1 MTEKEKES
9 DARAVENPITD
20 MFKLSEGVYDLVP
33 ELKRMILY
41 SYFYLGSTLLIIFG
55 FLLVFL
61 VPPTNIFGFLV
72 LLFMFIIGIVSF
84 TLLRK
89 LNRFIKYFSIRH
101 QAIKAVYEEHEVS
114 IPSGADPVERVVTY
128 VSQKDTRL
136 KGIIKDKGLKRDHAI
151 KAGGSSFTFDAFGC
165 AHPAIMHTLFASG
178 DPGYSIFIKSMKEY
192 PTLMQLMDFDSA
204 VTKSCKALGLVPSRA
219 IILVTGAKSE
229 LDDAVYE
236 SILASPI
243 VVNSGILMSEK
254 FTCSVQIITESP
266 DGKYDFIPFMPIA

>member
-1 MTEKEKES
+1 MKGNGKES

-20 MFKLSEGVYDLVP
+20 MFKLSEGMYDLVP

-41 SYFYLGSTLLIIFG
+41 SYFYLGSTLLIIFF

-61 VPPTNIFGFLV
+61 VNNLFLFMI

-84 TLLRK
+84 SLLRK
-89 LNRFIKYFSIRH
+89 LNGFIKYFSIRH
-101 QAIKAVYEEHEVS
+101 KAIKAVYEEHEVS
-114 IPSGADPVERVVTY
+114 IPRGDDPVERAITY
-128 VSQKDTRL
+128 VSQKDSRL
-136 KGIIKDKGLKRDHAI
+136 KDIIKDRGLKRNHTI
-151 KAGGSSFTFDAFGC
+151 KAGGSIFTFDGFAC
-165 AHPAIMHTLFASG
+165 ARPAIMHTLFASG
-178 DPGYSIFIKSMKEY
+178 DPGYSLFIKNMKEY

-204 VTKSCKALGLVPSRA
+204 VTKSCKALGIVPSRA
-219 IILVTGAKSE
+219 IIVVTGAKKE

-236 SILASPI
+236 SVLASPI
-243 VVNSGILMSEK
+243 VVKSGLFMSER